1 MEIGSRIRKYRKLR
15 GLTQKELAEKVEISK
30 SFMSFIESEKN
41 KPSLENL
48 NKIAKVLNVSVDVLV
63 GNAREPVDP
72 VIDLMETANFLNISS
87 DELVIYKDK
96 DFVVISSTRAIKEG
110 FEDRIK
116 CDLFMDT
123 KEV

>member
-72 VIDLMETANFLNISS
+72 IIDLMETANFLNISS

-110 FEDRIK
+110 LEDRIK
-116 CDLFMDT
+116 CELFMDT